1 MHYQVRYKTG
11 NVIKKI
17 AKKNTTFMDLALWEL
32 AAKGKGL
39 DEQMQ

>member
-11 NVIKKI
+11 KVIKKI
-17 AKKNTTFMDLALWEL
+17 AKTFMDLALWEL